1 MLRSQGLLRIL
12 GNKLNRISVKNVN
25 YKFNVDNNYPV
36 LNQDSVQAHKDLLRI
51 LKTMYLNESKK
62 NSDQSR
68 LFTNLK
74 QVNKTSSN
82 SANIDLKDISSQI
95 ESINNDLVKPEVKNE
110 PAATTELIH
119 KAKLQMES
127 LNKSFELLISNQ
139 MDKRD
144 KITYEQLEFDLKHKQ
159 FNSKVKAYIDV
170 CCNSGT
176 LEKAIQHLNKLTET
190 AKRPEYEFI
199 TDIEVFNR
207 LMFELAKHGRTN
219 QITNLFRRM
228 RTSVDPK
235 KQIKP
240 NLNSYAAVIQ
250 SIGAQ
255 MDKNNFDRKLNE
267 LRLTLERV
275 LFDIQKS
282 SVIIN

>member
-25 YKFNVDNNYPV
+25 YKVNVDNNYPV
-36 LNQDSVQAHKDLLRI
+36 LKQDSVQVHKDLLRI

-62 NSDQSR
+62 NSDKNR

-74 QVNKTSSN
+74 TINKAPL
-82 SANIDLKDISSQI
+82 ANIELKDISSQI
-95 ESINNDLVKPEVKNE
+95 DTVHDELAKEEVKNE
-110 PAATTELIH
+110 PIAATELIH

-139 MDKRD
+139 VDKRE
-144 KITYEQLEFDLKHKQ
+144 KITYEQLDFDLKHKQ

-170 CCNSGT
+170 CCNSNM
-176 LEKAIQHLNKLTET
+176 LEKAIKYLNKLTEN
-190 AKRPEYEFI
+190 ANRPEYEFI

-228 RTSVDPK
+228 RTCEDSK

-255 MDKNNFDRKLNE
+255 LDKSNLDRKFDE

-282 SVIIN
+282 TVIIN